1 MDLSRFQAVISAPF
15 GAFGIET
22 AGDQIAEIVYLP
34 PRSAERAPADA
45 LAERAAIQLRR
56 YMEDAEFRFDLPLRP
71 AGTDFQRRVWKEIA
85 SIPRGR
91 VDSYGKLAQRLGSA
105 ARAVGQACGANPYP
119 PIIPCHRVVAAADI
133 GGFANH
139 RDGYLIAAKR
149 WLLAH
154 EQSPLLLQSSL

>member
-1 MDLSRFQAVISAPF
+1 MDISLFQAIVPAPF
-15 GAFGIET
+15 GAFGVQTE
-22 AGDQIAEIVYLP
+22 GDRIVEIVYLP
-34 PRSAERAPADA
+34 PRSAERAPTDA
-45 LAERAAIQLRR
+45 LAERVAEQLLR
-56 YMEDAEFRFDLPLRP
+56 YLGDAEFRFDLPLHP
-71 AGTDFQRRVWKEIA
+71 AGTDFQRRVWTEIA
-85 SIPRGR
+85 RIPRGR
-91 VDSYGKLAQRLGSA
+91 VDSYGRLAQRLRSA

-154 EQSPLLLQSSL
+154 EQCPL